1 MLTRSEPDTLL
12 TMDDAVFQRLTTEQY
27 YADIAHERRERF
39 GDMSGSPRSA
49 EDVIREAAAKLRKR
63 IDAELLARRIAE
75 GDYERPEYDAD
86 HAPWEGGE

>member
-1 MLTRSEPDTLL
+1 
-12 TMDDAVFQRLTTEQY
+12 
-27 YADIAHERRERF
+27 
-39 GDMSGSPRSA
+39 MSGSPRSA

-63 IDAELLARRIAE
+63 IDAELQARRIAD

>member
-1 MLTRSEPDTLL
+1 
-12 TMDDAVFQRLTTEQY
+12 LTTEQY